1 MREVDVRPDSLKAY
15 DAALTRGDV
24 ATVTA
29 LVERLLTEGAEPISV
44 LTDVV
49 AATQREVGRRW
60 ERGEWSVAEEHA
72 ATATAIAATKVVAAH
87 VRRTPVTRGSVVVAC
102 AEREWHALPAMM
114 IDCALRAN
122 GWDTTLLGPS
132 TNPLRLNQ
140 YLQDLGP
147 EAVAV
152 SCSVL
157 GSLPTCRRLIE
168 ATTASGIPILV
179 GGPAFGP
186 DDQRA
191 RALGATAWA
200 RDAQG
205 AILAMSDLP
214 AVVAPAVPLPADAAA
229 EQAALESDHRRLVA
243 LLRERWSLVAAVT
256 TPEVDCLHS
265 VMDVADDVLH
275 QILHAVS
282 AALLTGDARVLP
294 ETAWWVGDLLRTRGA
309 DPTMIGELVEVL
321 NQVMRDYPLAGAL
334 VRTHFVV
341 AVEPLMPLIR
351 HDGATRSAAQANV
364 TTSSVRRRADL
375 TSPRTSGE
383 RHSRGLPR

>member
-1 MREVDVRPDSLKAY
+1 MPGVGAGPELAAY
-15 DAALTRGDV
+15 DAALSCGDV
-24 ATVTA
+24 TTVTA
-29 LVERLLTEGAEPISV
+29 LVARLLAEGAEPISL

-60 ERGEWSVAEEHA
+60 QRGEWSVAQEHA
-72 ATATAIAATKVVAAH
+72 ATATAISATKIVAEH
-87 VRRTPVTRGSVVVAC
+87 LSRLPVTRGSVIVAC
-102 AEREWHALPAMM
+102 AEREWHALPAM
-114 IDCALRAN
+114 IIECALRAH
-122 GWDTTLLGPS
+122 GWDTTLLGAS

-157 GSLPTCRRLIE
+157 GSLPTCRRFIE

-179 GGPAFGP
+179 GGPAFGA
-186 DDQRA
+186 DDIRA

-200 RDAQG
+200 RDAHG
-205 AILAMSDLP
+205 AIAAMNELP
-214 AVVAPAVPLPADAAA
+214 AVVAAAPALPDQSAA

-243 LLRERWSLVAAVT
+243 LLRERWSLVAEVT
-256 TPEVDCLHS
+256 TSEVDALHS

-282 AALLTGDARVLP
+282 AALLTGDHRVLP

-309 DPTMIGELVEVL
+309 DQMMIDELVEVL
-321 NQVMRDYPLAGAL
+321 TQAMNDYPLAGAL
-334 VRTHFVV
+334 VRAHFVV
-341 AVEPLMPLIR
+341 PVDVVPV
-351 HDGATRSAAQANV
+351 D
-364 TTSSVRRRADL
+364 
-375 TSPRTSGE
+375 
-383 RHSRGLPR
+383 